1 MAKCAVT
8 DARRRRL
15 IQNVCPCVCTFWTQE
30 INVHAR
36 QDNPAQNGRLE
47 NAKLLYL
54 EGEIYMKNQ
63 IIKIKHKHGRDVV
76 VGNGNSFSFRL
87 ASGEIVTGDMQPTF
101 GYQLRRFIRRL
112 IRTANAQIDMRVTV
126 ATIPQ
131 LPAAADIPVIGLE
144 D

>member
-1 MAKCAVT
+1 
-8 DARRRRL
+8 
-15 IQNVCPCVCTFWTQE
+15 
-30 INVHAR
+30 
-36 QDNPAQNGRLE
+36 
-47 NAKLLYL
+47 
-54 EGEIYMKNQ
+54 MKNQ
-63 IIKIKHKHGRDVV
+63 IIKIKRKHGRDVV

-126 ATIPQ
+126 APVPQ
-131 LPAAADIPVIGLE
+131 LPAAADIPYIGLE

>member
-1 MAKCAVT
+1 
-8 DARRRRL
+8 
-15 IQNVCPCVCTFWTQE
+15 
-30 INVHAR
+30 
-36 QDNPAQNGRLE
+36 
-47 NAKLLYL
+47 
-54 EGEIYMKNQ
+54 MKNQ
-63 IIKIKHKHGRDVV
+63 IIKIKRKHGRDVV
-76 VGNGNSFSFRL
+76 VGNGNHYRLRL

-131 LPAAADIPVIGLE
+131 LPAAADIPYIGLE